1 MPDWLRGAPV
11 TRLPTSRRVVALTFD
26 GGAGAQGAASIV
38 ATLERA
44 GVPATFFLTGQFAR
58 SFPGV
63 VETLRDNHFVV
74 GNHTMTHPHLTQLS
88 SSAVIAEITSGR
100 LRVQAATGVDPR
112 PLFRFPYGEY
122 DARTLQLVHDQGY
135 GAVGWTVDT
144 RGWQGRAA
152 GTVDDLV
159 ERVRLSL
166 RPGAIVLMHLGANPD
181 DGTTYDA
188 DALPRVISMIRTA
201 GYSFTD
207 LLTW

>member
-1 MPDWLRGAPV
+1 M
-11 TRLPTSRRVVALTFD
+11 VALTFD
-26 GGAGAQGAASIV
+26 GDAGAQGAASIV

-44 GVPATFFLTGQFAR
+44 HVPATFFLTGQFVR
-58 SFPGV
+58 SFPQV
-63 VETLRDNHFVV
+63 VETLRDDHFVV

-88 SSAVIAEITSGR
+88 STAVVAEITAGQQ
-100 LRVQAATGVDPR
+100 RVKAATGVDPR

-122 DARTLQLVHDQGY
+122 DARTLKLVHEQGY
-135 GAVGWTVDT
+135 GAVGWSVDS

-159 ERVRLSL
+159 NRVRASL

-181 DGTTYDA
+181 DGTTFDA
-188 DALPRVISMIRTA
+188 DALARVISTIRAA
-201 GYSFTD
+201 GYTFTD